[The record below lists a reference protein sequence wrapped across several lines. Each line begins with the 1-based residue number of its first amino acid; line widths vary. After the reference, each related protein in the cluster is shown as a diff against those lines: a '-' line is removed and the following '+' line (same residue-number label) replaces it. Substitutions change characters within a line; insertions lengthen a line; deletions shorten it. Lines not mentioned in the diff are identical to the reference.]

1 MAQQLGFETRGH
13 APSHYVI
20 LPSYS
25 RVVESVG
32 SGAQADCLG
41 LSFGSSTMG
50 NVAFIELPPCASV
63 FLLCKMGIII
73 APPRLEMSA
82 DLTSLA
88 SSLPF
93 SHTL

>member
-1 MAQQLGFETRGH
+1 MAQQLGFEPRGH
-13 APSHYVI
+13 APSHHVI

-25 RVVESVG
+25 SVVESVR

-50 NVAFIELPPCASV
+50 KVAFIKLPPCASV

-82 DLTSLA
+82 GLALA

-93 SHTL
+93 SHAL